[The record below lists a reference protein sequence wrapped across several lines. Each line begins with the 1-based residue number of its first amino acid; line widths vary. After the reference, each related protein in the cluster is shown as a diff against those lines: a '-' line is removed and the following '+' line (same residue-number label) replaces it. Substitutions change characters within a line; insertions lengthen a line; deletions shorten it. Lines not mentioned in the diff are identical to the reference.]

1 MLLTDSKLD
10 LFLILKDKF
19 QHKLNLIKVKAS
31 IYNMSSLFFLQTKC
45 IDSLLAGFSP
55 RHLQGSELAR
65 ILLILRQ
72 LTGGGASLPDT
83 ARSRQ
88 RVSSVLF
95 SWDSAPLQLPHQW
108 QWSQTQARSPL
119 TPASP
124 TLAPLV
130 TCPQPHMD
138 SRAGSRQLNMR
149 RIIFSNSIQRQYYN
163 IMLLFRHNKR

>member
-31 IYNMSSLFFLQTKC
+31 IYNMSSLFFLQTKR

-88 RVSSVLF
+88 RVQCPLLLGLRTSAASST
-95 SWDSAPLQLPHQW
+95 S
-108 QWSQTQARSPL
+108 
-119 TPASP
+119 
-124 TLAPLV
+124 
-130 TCPQPHMD
+130 
-138 SRAGSRQLNMR
+138 GSGPRHR
-149 RIIFSNSIQRQYYN
+149 RGHR
-163 IMLLFRHNKR
+163 

>member
-31 IYNMSSLFFLQTKC
+31 IYNMSSLFFLQTKR

-55 RHLQGSELAR
+55 RHLQGSVLAR

-88 RVSSVLF
+88 RVQCPVSSSPGTPHLCSF
-95 SWDSAPLQLPHQW
+95 QHQW
-108 QWSQTQARSPL
+108 QWSQTLARSPL
-119 TPASP
+119 TPGSP

-130 TCPQPHMD
+130 TCPQPHLD
-138 SRAGSRQLNMR
+138 SGAGSRQFNMR
-149 RIIFSNSIQRQYYN
+149 GIFN
-163 IMLLFRHNKR
+163 NKI

>member
-31 IYNMSSLFFLQTKC
+31 IYNMSSLFFLQTKR

-55 RHLQGSELAR
+55 RHLQGSVLAR

-88 RVSSVLF
+88 RVQCPLLLGLHT
-95 SWDSAPLQLPHQW
+95 SAASTPVAVVPDTGEVTAHTRLANIGTIGNM
-108 QWSQTQARSPL
+108 S
-119 TPASP
+119 PASLGLGGGIQ
-124 TLAPLV
+124 TVKHASYYL
-130 TCPQPHMD
+130 Q
-138 SRAGSRQLNMR
+138 QLNTETV
-149 RIIFSNSIQRQYYN
+149 
-163 IMLLFRHNKR
+163 L

>member
-10 LFLILKDKF
+10 LFLIFKDKF

-95 SWDSAPLQLPHQW
+95 SWDSAPLQLPAPEAVVPDTGEVTAHTRLANIGTIGNM
-108 QWSQTQARSPL
+108 S
-119 TPASP
+119 PASHGLEGGIQ
-124 TLAPLV
+124 TAKHASYYL
-130 TCPQPHMD
+130 Q
-138 SRAGSRQLNMR
+138 QLNTET
-149 RIIFSNSIQRQYYN
+149 I
-163 IMLLFRHNKR
+163 L